1 MFKKIL
7 IANRGAVARR
17 VNRAARGLGVKT
29 VAVYS
34 EADAA
39 LPHVREADEAHAIGP
54 APAAASYLD
63 IGALLEAA
71 RRSGADAV
79 HPGYGF
85 LSEKPEFAQAVLDA
99 GLAFIGPSPRWL
111 DAMGHKTRA
120 KVLMKDHGMPMCPSS
135 DVLSGSAE
143 ERVARAAAVGFP
155 LLVKPAGG
163 GGGIGMLAA
172 HDEAS
177 LASAIER
184 AGSLAARSFG
194 NGELY
199 VERLLQRPRHVEFQL
214 LADRHGSA
222 MHLYERDC
230 SVQRR
235 HQKVIEEAGAPGLA
249 GPTAD
254 AMAGRATA
262 IMQGLGYDNI
272 GTVETLYEPEV
283 GFSFLEMNTRLQVE
297 HGVTEEI
304 TGVDIVASQIRL
316 AYGERLSEVIP
327 MQPPRNG
334 HAIQLRVYAEDP
346 LRFIPSPGPLEVFR
360 PPEMAGVRIES
371 GFAEGDRVTPYYD
384 PMIAKLIVHAA
395 DRPAAIRKALE
406 AVRAFRIEG
415 LKTNLPFLAAVLESP
430 EFAAGA
436 VHTGLAAEI
445 TQRMRAAA

>member
-1 MFKKIL
+1 MFRKTL
-7 IANRGAVARR
+7 IANRGAVARP
-17 VNRAARGLGVKT
+17 VIRAARSLGTRT
-29 VAVYS
+29 VSVFS
-34 EADAA
+34 EADAG
-39 LPHVREADEAHAIGP
+39 LPHVQEADEAHAIGP

-63 IGALLEAA
+63 IAAVLDAA

-120 KVLMKDHGMPMCPSS
+120 KELMARYGMPMCPSTG
-135 DVLSGSAE
+135 VLAGSADE
-143 ERVARAAAVGFP
+143 QLAQAAAIGFP

-172 HDEAS
+172 HDQAS
-177 LASAIER
+177 LTAALER

-199 VERLLQRPRHVEFQL
+199 VERLLQRPRHVEFQVM
-214 LADRHGSA
+214 ADRHGSA

-249 GPTAD
+249 GPVAD
-254 AMAGRATA
+254 EMADRAAA
-262 IMQGLGYDNI
+262 IMRELGYDNI
-272 GTVETLYEPEV
+272 GTVETLHDASV
-283 GFSFLEMNTRLQVE
+283 GFSFLETNTRLQVE

-304 TGVDIVASQIRL
+304 TGVDIVAAQIRL
-316 AYGERLSEVIP
+316 AAGERLTEVIP
-327 MQPPRNG
+327 AQPARNG
-334 HAIQLRVYAEDP
+334 HAIQLRIYAEDP
-346 LRFIPSPGPLEVFR
+346 LRFIPSPGPLETFR
-360 PPEMAGVRIES
+360 PPQISGVRVES
-371 GFAEGDRVTPYYD
+371 GFAEGDRITPYYD

-395 DRPAAIRKALE
+395 DRPMAIEKAAQA
-406 AVRAFRIEG
+406 ARAFRIEG
-415 LKTNLPFLAAVLESP
+415 VKTNLPFLIAALESP
-430 EFAAGA
+430 EFVAGE
-436 VHTGLAAEI
+436 VHTGLAAVI
-445 TQRMRAAA
+445 TQRMKAAA